1 MVVKD
6 KFILLKNV
14 PNILHLSP
22 TTIKA
27 HSVSAGQRKVFVVL
41 EMLQDRINHYTKDR
55 VFNLISN
62 QKKREKT
69 LAIVK
74 MPSYILPVS
83 YNITT
88 KQIVINITPFDTD
101 DIYPTKPDPIN
112 VYSSIVYGICMMD
125 IVSNK
130 VTIPVSYFGSISS
143 YLLSMF
149 IRIFGKEYGLLGMY
163 ATEINKLKFL
173 ICCYILVSFFGSE
186 MDKSVFT
193 KASVAASFD
202 YRELGDKL
210 DKYDFTDIHDFIKS
224 LSDLKVMPGIN
235 RFHFTERLY
244 RFLGV
249 GFLPALEDLS
259 RFVSVLTVSAITG
272 SNIVPTFIYSYNEGE
287 FNKIIDISKGIFK
300 Q

>member
-6 KFILLKNV
+6 KFTLLKNV
-14 PNILHLSP
+14 PNVLHLSN
-22 TTIKA
+22 TVIRA
-27 HSVSAGQRKVFVVL
+27 HSVSAGSRKVFVVL
-41 EMLQDRINHYTKDR
+41 EMLKDRINHYTKDR
-55 VFNLISN
+55 VFTLISN
-62 QKKREKT
+62 TKKRDKS

-83 YNITT
+83 YNVPT
-88 KQIVINITPFDTD
+88 KQIVLNITPFDTD

-112 VYSSIVYGICMMD
+112 IYSSIVYGICMMD
-125 IVSNK
+125 IVTGK
-130 VTIPVSYFGSISS
+130 TKIPASYSGPISS

-173 ICCYILVSFFGSE
+173 ISCYVMASFFEFENGKE
-186 MDKSVFT
+186 MYT
-193 KASVAASFD
+193 KASVASSFD
-202 YRELGDKL
+202 YREILDKL
-210 DKYDFTDIHDFIKS
+210 EKYDFTNIEDFIKS
-224 LSDLKVMPGIN
+224 LSDLKVMPGLN

-259 RFVSVLTVSAITG
+259 RFVSILTVSAITG
-272 SNIVPTFIYSYNEGE
+272 SSIVPTFIYSYNEGE

-300 Q
+300 

>member
-6 KFILLKNV
+6 KFILLKGV
-14 PNILHLSP
+14 PNTLHLAHG
-22 TTIKA
+22 TIRA
-27 HSVSAGQRKVFVVL
+27 HSINAGTRKIFVVL
-41 EMLQDRINHYTKDR
+41 EMLKDRINHYTKDR
-55 VFNLISN
+55 VFNLITDVR
-62 QKKREKT
+62 KRDKMI
-69 LAIVK
+69 AVVK
-74 MPSYILPVS
+74 MPNYILPVS
-83 YNITT
+83 YNVPT
-88 KQIVINITPFDTD
+88 KQIIINISPFDTD

-112 VYSSIVYGICMMD
+112 IYASIVYGICFSE
-125 IVSNK
+125 IINK
-130 VTIPVSYFGSISS
+130 KVKISESYFGPISS

-173 ICCYILVSFFGSE
+173 ICCYIMSSFFGISGKE
-186 MDKSVFT
+186 AYT
-193 KASVAASFD
+193 KASVASAFD
-202 YRELGDKL
+202 YR
-210 DKYDFTDIHDFIKS
+210 DIQNSLVSYNFENVEDLIRS
-224 LSDLKVMPGIN
+224 LSDLKVMPGLN

-249 GFLPALEDLS
+249 GFLPAVEDLS

-300 Q
+300 